1 MTPTSTETK
10 TSAAEKAWA
19 TATKATAAA
28 NDALGPARENLQA
41 ARDAHDAADREV
53 FAALTAKVVDPAA
66 AKERIEKAR
75 AAVKMAED
83 DLQWAALQL
92 GAAETV
98 HEQAHEQD
106 ARRAVTVAEYETE
119 TAAFNNPQSR
129 ERVLV
134 EQLAST
140 VTELVVLISDRKDRH
155 DRLAQEWEHLP
166 PEQRPRRT
174 LTTTSTRTIT
184 ELIAFI
190 PPEVA
195 ATVKAALAAAEDE
208 LNQRRRAQRFS

>member
-1 MTPTSTETK
+1 MESP
-10 TSAAEKAWA
+10 
-19 TATKATAAA
+19 
-28 NDALGPARENLQA
+28 DMPGR
-41 ARDAHDAADREV
+41 
-53 FAALTAKVVDPAA
+53 F
-66 AKERIEKAR
+66 
-75 AAVKMAED
+75 
-83 DLQWAALQL
+83 
-92 GAAETV
+92 
-98 HEQAHEQD
+98 
-106 ARRAVTVAEYETE
+106 
-119 TAAFNNPQSR
+119 
-129 ERVLV
+129 
-134 EQLAST
+134 
-140 VTELVVLISDRKDRH
+140 SDRKDRH